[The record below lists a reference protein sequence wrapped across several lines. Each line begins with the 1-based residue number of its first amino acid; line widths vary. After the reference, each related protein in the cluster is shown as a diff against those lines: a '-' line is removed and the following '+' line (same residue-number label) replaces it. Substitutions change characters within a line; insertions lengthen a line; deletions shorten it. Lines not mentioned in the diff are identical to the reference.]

1 MVLRMFGVGPGARP
15 RESAQRGTPL
25 GRLKTCAGAR
35 CAIDLGPLQLHW
47 ENDSTGPTPEDFS
60 EESAAA
66 PQAPQKKMDFLKS
79 SEKALLF

>member
-1 MVLRMFGVGPGARP
+1 MVLRMFGVDAGARP

-25 GRLKTCAGAR
+25 GRFKTCAGAR
-35 CAIDLGPLQLHW
+35 CAIDLVPLQLHW

-66 PQAPQKKMDFLKS
+66 PQAPKKKIDFLKS
-79 SEKALLF
+79 SENSLVF